1 MRLLEGQPTG
11 TAYIL
16 LFDDNDNAIVLLGG
30 ANQTW
35 PAAADLERV
44 GGRLHCAVA
53 QAVVVMLQR
62 EVPPHVNLAA
72 AKLGRA
78 LGVPVFMDV
87 GGTDAPLDEALMP
100 YLDVVAPNESEL
112 AFISG
117 VETRRDDGSCDLMLV
132 RLAVA
137 ALRTK
142 FALQGHLK
150 VEVLVTLG
158 AQGSIHFGT
167 IRETRMGRFALHT
180 ADGKPRDTTGAGDC
194 YRGSYAG
201 MRYGEGRSI
210 SEAMRWAAAAAACSV
225 EVGYVLSMGIL
236 TMGRLTISRLTMA
249 AACSVEVATYLLWVY
264 LLWSYS
270 LYAYYGV
277 WMAACSVEVDAYLP
291 DHHRGGCYAEHAPTR
306 VTWLSPHAGG
316 GGDAE
321 HAVTR
326 RDRGALH
333 TASAGAGRLTAR
345 NGVRWFES
353 LAWFRGEAVIKGR
366 RPTATRRVCTAC
378 ARPAWLRRFLCRR
391 ANLKYS
397 RQPRLVA

>member
-44 GGRLHCAVA
+44 GGRLHSAVA

-225 EVGYVLSMGIL
+225 EVGYVLTMGIL
-236 TMGRLTISRLTMA
+236 TMGILTMA
-249 AACSVEVATYLLWVY
+249 AACSVEVGNVLTMGRLTVLILTIYLLWCMDG
-264 LLWSYS
+264 
-270 LYAYYGV
+270 GV
-277 WMAACSVEVDAYLP
+277 LGRDACLP
-291 DHHRGGCYAEHAPTR
+291 T
-306 VTWLSPHAGG
+306 
-316 GGDAE
+316 
-321 HAVTR
+321 
-326 RDRGALH
+326 
-333 TASAGAGRLTAR
+333 
-345 NGVRWFES
+345 
-353 LAWFRGEAVIKGR
+353 
-366 RPTATRRVCTAC
+366 
-378 ARPAWLRRFLCRR
+378 
-391 ANLKYS
+391 
-397 RQPRLVA
+397 